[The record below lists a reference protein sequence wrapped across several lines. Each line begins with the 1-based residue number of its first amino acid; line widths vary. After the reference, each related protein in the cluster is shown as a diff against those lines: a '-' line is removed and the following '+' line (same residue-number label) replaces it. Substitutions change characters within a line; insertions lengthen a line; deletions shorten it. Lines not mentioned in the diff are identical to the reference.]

1 MALAIGN
8 KTPFIQ
14 TPLSPWTSLT
24 KAHTHNTGAD
34 GFLFVSFVM
43 SNGGGTRNYSGCT
56 YGGQAMTS
64 IKIQN
69 FGGLQQRWGC
79 FGLLN
84 PPTGNNDIV
93 VTFNGTVFTPVSMFA
108 VSFTGSSGAGL
119 FATNGASSTPNSKTL
134 TVSAGSC
141 IYALGISNNAFTGID
156 IDGSARPLEFQH
168 NTNKQTSGALSLI
181 PLSAG
186 STSVVTKVT
195 FSSVS
200 NSRVEIKESS
210 TPPPSTNDGNFL
222 LMF

>member
-1 MALAIGN
+1 MTLI
-8 KTPFIQ
+8 KT
-14 TPLSPWTSLT
+14 
-24 KAHTHNTGAD
+24 
-34 GFLFVSFVM
+34 
-43 SNGGGTRNYSGCT
+43 
-56 YGGQAMTS
+56 
-64 IKIQN
+64 QN
-69 FGGLQQRWGC
+69 FGGLQQRWAC
-79 FGLLN
+79 YGLLN
-84 PPTGNNDIV
+84 PPTGNNNIIV
-93 VTFNGTVFTPVSMFA
+93 SFSGSQFNPVSLFA

>member
-14 TPLSPWTSLT
+14 SPLSPWTSLT
-24 KAHTHNTGAD
+24 KAHTHNVGAD
-34 GFLFVSFVM
+34 GFLFVSFIM
-43 SNGGGTRNYSGCT
+43 SNSRTYSGCT
-56 YGGQAMTS
+56 YGGQAMTL
-64 IKIQN
+64 IKTQN
-69 FGGLQQRWGC
+69 FGGLQQRWAC
-79 FGLLN
+79 YGLLN
-84 PPTGNNDIV
+84 PPTGNNNIV
-93 VTFNGTVFTPVSMFA
+93 VSFSGSQFNNVSLFA

-134 TVSAGSC
+134 TVNAGSC
-141 IYALGISNNAFTGID
+141 IYALGISKNAFTGID